1 MDTRAADR
9 ALIERVLTEYAAVPY
24 AHGEVAL
31 ETVFDPESDRYLLM
45 LVGREGRRR
54 VHGCLIHVD
63 LVDDK
68 FWIQRDGTEHGVARD
83 FEAAGVPRERIVLA
97 FHAPEDRPYT
107 DYAVA

>member
-1 MDTRAADR
+1 LDTRDADR
-9 ALIERVLTEYAAVPY
+9 AIIERVLTEYAAIPY
-24 AHGEVAL
+24 SHGDVEL
-31 ETVFDPESDRYLLM
+31 QTVFDRESDRYLVM

-63 LVDDK
+63 LQGDK
-68 FWIQRDGTEHGVARD
+68 LWIQRDGTEHGVARD
-83 FEAAGVPRERIVLA
+83 FIAAGVPKERIVLA